1 MHSVFAL
8 PAISANSDQ
17 VQLIL
22 HVHLVS
28 TVQLPLSSN
37 TNTHVQLENLPPPKA
52 PTLPVAQTAQAVIIA
67 EKALQLTVIKLFVQR
82 KAMCVLL
89 VPPLERH
96 VQLVKQLRMESTVLH
111 ALQTVSVLRVFR
123 KPVVRQVTLLLL
135 V

>member
-37 TNTHVQLENLPPPKA
+37 TNTHVQLENLLLLKA

-123 KPVVRQVTLLLL
+123 KPVVRQVTLLQL